1 MAFLGCQCGC
11 NPSKEFKIQPING
24 VRSPF
29 HSLIKSRCVFA
40 FRHLPAFLC
49 IASLLFSNVAGWL
62 HIGCVDS
69 TTGFCVE
76 TSSHVADSR
85 PEQTGCCKHAHVG
98 DTSQRRSPNETSD
111 SQPTRGHDECPRDHD
126 SERCSICQSFF
137 SLRNASGTA
146 LPLPTMTSDA
156 VGTIASL
163 TVCVGER
170 TILSDSISVRGPP
183 RA

>member
-1 MAFLGCQCGC
+1 M
-11 NPSKEFKIQPING
+11 
-24 VRSPF
+24 
-29 HSLIKSRCVFA
+29 SRCLFA
-40 FRHLPAFLC
+40 FRHLPACLC

-69 TTGFCVE
+69 TAGSCVE
-76 TSSHVADSR
+76 TSSSVANSR
-85 PEQTGCCKHAHVG
+85 REQTGCCKHAHVG
-98 DTSQRRSPNETSD
+98 DSSHRHSPNETSD

-137 SLRNASGTA
+137 SLRNASGNA
-146 LPLPTMTSDA
+146 SPLPTVTSDA
-156 VGTIASL
+156 VEIAAFI

-183 RA
+183 RV